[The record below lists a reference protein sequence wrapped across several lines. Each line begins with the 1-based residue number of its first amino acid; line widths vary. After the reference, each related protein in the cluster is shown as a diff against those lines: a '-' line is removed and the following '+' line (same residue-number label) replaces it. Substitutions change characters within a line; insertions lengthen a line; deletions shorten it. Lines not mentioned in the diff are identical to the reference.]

1 MQGGRTI
8 VGAAFLAM
16 GIGAPGVSVPPLPP
30 LPQPIQGLLSP
41 SPASNGQTA
50 QSSSSG
56 LNVVAVSA
64 FAQSIVAEL
73 NQAPTERGLR
83 PLRLSSVLTT
93 AAIAHAT
100 ALAMSGQ
107 FTHSWPDGRPFPTW
121 IRTFYSDRGYRTWS
135 VGENL
140 LWSTPGI
147 DAATVVARWLAS
159 PTHRHILLK
168 PSWREVGLGVVDATA
183 APGTYGGDE
192 VDVVA
197 AEFGTRRK

>member
-16 GIGAPGVSVPPLPP
+16 GIGAPSVSVPPLPP

-73 NQAPTERGLR
+73 NQARTERGLR

-93 AAIAHAT
+93 ASIAHAT

-107 FTHSWPDGRPFPTW
+107 FTHSWPGRT
-121 IRTFYSDRGYRTWS
+121 S
-135 VGENL
+135 VPDLDPHL
-140 LWSTPGI
+140 LLRPWVPN
-147 DAATVVARWLAS
+147 VER
-159 PTHRHILLK
+159 RRK
-168 PSWREVGLGVVDATA
+168 PVVVDARDRC
-183 APGTYGGDE
+183 GDRRCTLACE
-192 VDVVA
+192 PDA
-197 AEFGTRRK
+197 SSHPAEAVLA